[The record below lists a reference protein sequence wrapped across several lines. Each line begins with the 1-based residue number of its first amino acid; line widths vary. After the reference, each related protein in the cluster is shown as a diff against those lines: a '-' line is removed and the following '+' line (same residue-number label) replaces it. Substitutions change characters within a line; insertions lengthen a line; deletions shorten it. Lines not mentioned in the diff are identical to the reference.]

1 MITIDIP
8 GHNALNLSHLVLDY
22 NGTIAIDG
30 TLIPGVA
37 ETLNHLG
44 KMISIHVV
52 TADTFGSAAANLEN
66 ITAELVQLPEG
77 NQDIAK
83 RDFIRKLNPSHTA
96 AIGNGRNDQLMLK
109 EAVLGIAVI
118 LGEGAFSKTVMDA
131 DVICTDILSGLSL
144 LSHPKRLM
152 ATLRS

>member
-8 GHNALNLSHLVLDY
+8 GHDPLNLSHLVLDY
-22 NGTIAIDG
+22 NGTIAVDG
-30 TLIPGVA
+30 TLVPGVA
-37 ETLNHLG
+37 ETLNHLAQTLT
-44 KMISIHVV
+44 IHVV
-52 TADTFGSAAANLEN
+52 TADTFGSAAANLKD

-83 RDFIRKLNPSHTA
+83 RDYIRKLNPSHTVA
-96 AIGNGRNDQLMLK
+96 MGNGKNDQLMLK
-109 EAVLGIAVI
+109 EAALGIAVI
-118 LGEGAFSKTVMDA
+118 LAEGAFSGTIIDA